1 MPHRH
6 ASDSSVGRLSLYLR
20 HLEHLAQQGIAK
32 VSSKRLADDLHIG
45 APLVRKDLAA
55 FGHFGKPG
63 IGYDV
68 RKLTAHLREVLG
80 TDRMWNVVLLGA
92 GALGTAIMR
101 YGELRQKGFR
111 IVAAFDVDP
120 LKVGATV
127 GGVSV
132 RALDRLEQT
141 LADHDVKLAILAVP
155 ADQARQTARRLA
167 DAGVQGILNLAPAA
181 LELPDGAIVN
191 RMDLTAHLEK
201 LSFQVSQRQPRAD
214 SAPL

>member
-1 MPHRH
+1 
-6 ASDSSVGRLSLYLR
+6 
-20 HLEHLAQQGIAK
+20 
-32 VSSKRLADDLHIG
+32 LADDLRIG

-68 RKLTAHLREVLG
+68 EGLTSHLREVLG

-101 YGELRQKGFR
+101 YGELHQKGFR

-120 LKVGATV
+120 AKIGKAV
-127 GGVSV
+127 GGVHV
-132 RALDRLEQT
+132 WDLERLEET

-155 ADQARQTARRLA
+155 ADQARQTAHRLA

-201 LSFQVSQRQPRAD
+201 LSFQVSHRHARPDNAT
-214 SAPL
+214 L